1 VENEFDFS
9 NAMMRVG
16 LSRDG
21 KRAGLSLG
29 LQFRSIDYDLDQ
41 FDNVEGTRRRQHE
54 NWLEW
59 SPTWGLALHFPEF
72 EVRYSGH
79 AIIGTG
85 RPGVAWTG
93 DRAVMM
99 DAAAAADFIIAPS
112 GPLTLQDATVFTHQV
127 SVAIPIR

>member
-1 VENEFDFS
+1 
-9 NAMMRVG
+9 MMRVG
-16 LSRDG
+16 VSRDG

-29 LQFRSIDYDLDQ
+29 LQFRSIDYDLEQ

-54 NWLEW
+54 SWLEW
-59 SPTWGLALHFPEF
+59 SPTWGLAIHFPEF
-72 EVRYSGH
+72 QIRYSGH

-99 DAAAAADFIIAPS
+99 EAAAASDFIIAPS